1 MARLIAWLKLII
13 LMIEVMD
20 RSIQLYQLLNP

>member
-1 MARLIAWLKLII
+1 MARLIDWLELII
-13 LMIEVMD
+13 VVIELID